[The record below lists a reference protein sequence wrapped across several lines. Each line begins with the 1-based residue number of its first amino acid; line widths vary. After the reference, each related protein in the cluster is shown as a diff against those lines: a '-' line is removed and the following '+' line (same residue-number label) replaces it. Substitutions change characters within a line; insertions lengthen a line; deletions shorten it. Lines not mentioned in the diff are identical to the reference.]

1 MSTEINIKKSIA
13 VNEEGIQITPN
24 ANSLNF
30 TGAGVTASTVGNDV
44 TVDITSASGSVLY
57 YMNQTVAQAP
67 YREFSSAGTTAAEQ
81 AIPATVAGG
90 ATVTI
95 AAFQTPSGVP
105 NTIVIPQGQWQFF
118 LHFNAATGGQ
128 NWIIRPLVYKRDL
141 GGTETLLFSID
152 PITVTNMSTV
162 TTLYSTE
169 SVVPNTILLTTDR
182 IVVKINMENT
192 RGVSQTVD
200 FRTEGSQHYSVAT
213 TTLNQ
218 AIPTG
223 AVTSVTGTAPVV
235 SSGGTAPAISMAQAN
250 GSTDGYLDSADW
262 TTFNNKPDNL
272 NQLND
277 VDVTT
282 IVPTDG
288 QVLTYDTISGLWK
301 NESLSATPTAQVVLF
316 ADLATTEVLKPCT
329 YNNGA
334 LGVGAT
340 LTGNTNGQL
349 ATVSFTGRI
358 DNTVTAL
365 GQIILVRAQSSQF
378 QNGLYEVTQLGSLTQ
393 PFIITRTT
401 DADTQDELYPVQVNV
416 FGGVTQANLAYLQKT
431 VNPIIGTN
439 PIVFTTTQLGI
450 QNTPVLHVDT
460 VTTAPLPACT
470 YTSGTN
476 PTLPGSG
483 AFLEA
488 NVNGPFPAI
497 NGVTLTAGRRFLVKD
512 QVNQAHNGTYS
523 VSSLGG
529 VTAKWRIFRVDA
541 WGGNFTI
548 LDREWKVNNP
558 ASTKYGARYSTN
570 LLSLSNTAIGT
581 SNIQFTEIFSVPI
594 SRSLT
599 VNGVAQDLS
608 ANRTWNVGTVTS
620 VGVTAGAGIS
630 VGGTN
635 PVTSSG
641 SITVTNTAPD
651 QVVVLT
657 PGAGIGVTGTYPNFT
672 IANSA
677 PDQVVALSA
686 GAGIGI
692 TGTYPNFTISGSG
705 SPSAAFIPAI
715 EQSEIRRGA
724 IALVSSIT
732 IGTFGALTPV
742 LAGTSAY
749 VAVLFGGT
757 VPLPKVRMLTT
768 GGGTNGVVGMSF
780 GSQSVVNTLG
790 KGFRFIG
797 SWIYSDQSS
806 GGTNWFVPG
815 ARQFCGLSSL
825 TTVVAISSTVTV
837 ESLTNIIGMGSD
849 AADTNLQ
856 IFHNDASGTATKIDL
871 GVNFPANKSGAV
883 TNGEAYQL
891 ELYNQFG
898 STSVKYRVRKLS
910 DGTEVTGTISTNLPT
925 VAIGPQIVRT
935 SGSTS
940 QNISIELIQLTAY
953 TRE

>member
-1 MSTEINIKKSIA
+1 MSTL
-13 VNEEGIQITPN
+13 IQLS
-24 ANSLNF
+24 A
-30 TGAGVTASTVGNDV
+30 TGTT
-44 TVDITSASGSVLY
+44 TTSASTLQHDVKYGEAI
-57 YMNQTVAQAP
+57 NKGQAV
-67 YREFSSAGTTAAEQ
+67 YVSSATGTN
-81 AIPATVAGG
+81 I
-90 ATVTI
+90 
-95 AAFQTPSGVP
+95 
-105 NTIVIPQGQWQFF
+105 IVSK
-118 LHFNAATGGQ
+118 A
-128 NWIIRPLVYKRDL
+128 D
-141 GGTETLLFSID
+141 
-152 PITVTNMSTV
+152 
-162 TTLYSTE
+162 YSTE
-169 SVVPNTILLTTDR
+169 GTSSKTMGLVLATGALNYQGIVVTEGLLTGTGGAPL
-182 IVVKINMENT
+182 NT
-192 RGVSQTVD
+192 ST
-200 FRTEGSQHYSVAT
+200 AT
-213 TTLNQ
+213 
-218 AIPTG
+218 IG
-223 AVTSVTGTAPVV
+223 DPVWL
-235 SSGGTAPAISMAQAN
+235 GAN
-250 GSTDGYLDSADW
+250 GNLIFGLI
-262 TTFNNKPDNL
+262 NKPYAPKHLVFIGIVTRVSATVGEIFVKVQNGFELDEL
-272 NQLND
+272 HD
-277 VDVTT
+277 VDLNTNP
-282 IVPTDG
+282 PTDG

-316 ADLATTEVLKPCT
+316 ADLATTEALKPCT

-365 GQIILVRAQSSQF
+365 GQIILVRAQSSAL
-378 QNGLYEVTQLGSLTQ
+378 QNGLYEVTQLGSPTQ

-488 NVNGPFPAI
+488 TVNGPFPAI

-529 VTAKWRIFRVDA
+529 ITAKWRIFRVDA

-570 LLSLSNTAIGT
+570 LLSLSNTAVGT

-657 PGAGIGVTGTYPNFT
+657 P
-672 IANSA
+672 
-677 PDQVVALSA
+677 

-871 GVNFPANKSGAV
+871 GVNFPANKTGAV
-883 TNGEAYQL
+883 ANGEAYQL
-891 ELYNQFG
+891 ELYNEFG